1 MALTY
6 GVMFREGFSGKAYG
20 IFLAKRLARVY
31 PLYLILTVTF
41 AGLAVMVGA
50 QWVYGKN
57 FAFVVA
63 ANLALV
69 QAWGMAPSLT
79 PAAWS
84 ISTEWAAYLLFPWLA
99 IGVLHGRRTYVCI
112 WAVICAGSIAALA
125 LNNSHFIRPNGPGGY
140 GPLDVTR
147 FDSLGPMVRC
157 IASFSLG
164 ITAYRLRG
172 VPSIRKW
179 LENSNVSSLLCII
192 TLGLA
197 CIPNADVFVV
207 MTFPA
212 LVTSLSL
219 HKSGI
224 SSFLSSKAT
233 YSLGLWSYSLY
244 LVHLPFRPAQI
255 SLAATL
261 SASIPWGASVLASVL
276 ILTVPDAIDGDLLRD
291 REAVSNPAAIRSA
304 PPCGQCIQHQMRVFL
319 QVLCAD
325 GRPARLR
332 TVPSPRSTGRSH
344 INHASTWSNVGE
356 GSDSDC
362 SKQRTPDLPTLER
375 KLSWSAECPCRS
387 SRVMEQGQA
396 HRAKATSCVASR
408 VNSVTRQDQA

>member
-1 MALTY
+1 
-6 GVMFREGFSGKAYG
+6 
-20 IFLAKRLARVY
+20 
-31 PLYLILTVTF
+31 
-41 AGLAVMVGA
+41 
-50 QWVYGKN
+50 
-57 FAFVVA
+57 
-63 ANLALV
+63 
-69 QAWGMAPSLT
+69 
-79 PAAWS
+79 
-84 ISTEWAAYLLFPWLA
+84 
-99 IGVLHGRRTYVCI
+99 
-112 WAVICAGSIAALA
+112 
-125 LNNSHFIRPNGPGGY
+125 
-140 GPLDVTR
+140 
-147 FDSLGPMVRC
+147 MVRC

-276 ILTVPDAIDGDLLRD
+276 ILTVVLMLSMVTYFAIEKPSRTLLQ
-291 REAVSNPAAIRSA
+291 S
-304 PPCGQCIQHQMRVFL
+304 
-319 QVLCAD
+319 VL
-325 GRPARLR
+325 RLR
-332 TVPSPRSTGRSH
+332 ADS
-344 INHASTWSNVGE
+344 ASNTKCES
-356 GSDSDC
+356 SS
-362 SKQRTPDLPTLER
+362 
-375 KLSWSAECPCRS
+375 RS
-387 SRVMEQGQA
+387 SAQMADPHG
-396 HRAKATSCVASR
+396 
-408 VNSVTRQDQA
+408 